1 MKLQSNSMT
10 EGPIL
15 KNMIFFT
22 VPVILTSLLQLL
34 FNAADLVV
42 VGRYCGSLSVAAIGS
57 TGAITNLIVNLFMG
71 LSVGAGVTVAHML
84 GSQNDR
90 GVHQTIH
97 TALPAALVSGLIL
110 TAIGIPMT
118 RPMLRWMDTPDTVL
132 GLSATYMEIYF
143 GGIIFTMVYNFCSA
157 ILRAAGD
164 SKSPLIYLTLAGVV
178 NVILNLIFV
187 IVFHMNV
194 EGVAFATV
202 ISQAVAAVLVVI
214 ALMKRTD
221 ACKFYPRKMKFYK
234 RPFLKMVQIGLPA
247 GIQGSLFSISNVM
260 IQSSV
265 NSFGDV
271 FMSGNAAAANIEGF
285 VYCMLNAHQ
294 QTALTFIGQNTGA
307 RKYDRAR
314 KILWLCLA
322 SVTVVGL
329 TAGSIAFFSAPK
341 LLAIYIPDAPSAIQ
355 YGITRMAFI
364 SLPYFL
370 CGLMDV
376 TTGALRGMGSSI
388 APMVVSV
395 VGICV
400 LRIVWIKTIFQIPAL
415 HTPECLYVTYP
426 ISWIVTLVAQLVIFF
441 KVYKRLTR
449 QVELPSVYTKA

>member
-15 KNMIFFT
+15 KNMILFT

-71 LSVGAGVTVAHML
+71 LSVGAGVTVAHVL
-84 GSQNDR
+84 GSQNDVA
-90 GVHQTIH
+90 VHRTVH
-97 TALPAALVSGLIL
+97 TAIPTALISGLIL
-110 TAIGIPMT
+110 TVIGIPMT

-187 IVFHMNV
+187 IKFHMNV

-202 ISQAVAAVLVVI
+202 ISQAVAAVLVVM
-214 ALMKRTD
+214 ALMRRTD
-221 ACKFYPRKMKFYK
+221 ACKFFPRKMRFYK
-234 RPFLKMVQIGLPA
+234 QQFLKMVQIGLPA

-307 RKYDRAR
+307 RKFERAR
-314 KILWLCLA
+314 KTLWLCLA

-329 TAGSIAFFSAPK
+329 TAGSIAYLSAPH
-341 LLAIYIPDAPSAIQ
+341 LLHIYIPDSPEAIR

-415 HTPECLYVTYP
+415 HTPQCLYVTYP
-426 ISWIVTLVAQLVIFF
+426 ISWIVTLAAQLVIFF

-449 QVELPSVYTKA
+449 QVELPTEYTKA

>member
-15 KNMIFFT
+15 RNMILFT

-42 VGRYCGSLSVAAIGS
+42 VGRYCGSLSLAAIGS

-84 GSQNDR
+84 GSQNDL

-97 TALPAALVSGLIL
+97 TAVPTALVSGLIL
-110 TAIGIPMT
+110 TVIGIPMT

-143 GGIIFTMVYNFCSA
+143 GGIIFTMVYNYCSA

-178 NVILNLIFV
+178 NVILNLVFV

-202 ISQAVAAVLVVI
+202 ISQAVAAVLVVL
-214 ALMKRTD
+214 ALMRRTD
-221 ACKFYPRKMKFYK
+221 ACKFSFRQMRFYK

-285 VYCMLNAHQ
+285 VYVMLNAHQ

-307 RKYDRAR
+307 RKFDRAK

-329 TAGSIAFFSAPK
+329 TSGVSAYLFAPS
-341 LLAIYIPDAPSAIQ
+341 LLKIYIPDSPEAIA
-355 YGITRMAFI
+355 YGITRMSFI
-364 SLPYFL
+364 ALPYFL

-376 TTGALRGMGSSI
+376 TTGALRGMGSSM

-400 LRIVWIKTIFQIPAL
+400 LRIVWLKTIFMVPAF

-426 ISWIVTLVAQLVIFF
+426 ISWIVTLIAQLVIFF
-441 KVYKRLTR
+441 KVYKRLER
-449 QVELPSVYTKA
+449 RVELPTHYTKA

>member
-1 MKLQSNSMT
+1 MKLQNNSMT

-84 GSQNDR
+84 GSQNDQ

-97 TALPAALVSGLIL
+97 TAIPAALVSGLIL
-110 TAIGIPMT
+110 TVIGIPLT

-214 ALMKRTD
+214 ALMRRTD

-307 RKYDRAR
+307 RKFDRAR
-314 KILWLCLA
+314 KILWMCLA

-329 TAGSIAFFSAPK
+329 TAGSIAYFSAPK

-395 VGICV
+395 IGICV
-400 LRIVWIKTIFQIPAL
+400 LRIVWIKTIFQIPSL

-426 ISWIVTLVAQLVIFF
+426 ISWIVTLAAQLVIFF

-449 QVELPSVYTKA
+449 QVELPTEYTKA